1 MNTLSLFRRTSCYTL
16 VAALLLAGVER
27 LPAPISEVESPTPT
41 PAQSAKP
48 KLKSSPRPK
57 PQTKAATE
65 GTTAFDGTWAVTVDF
80 HAYKNPDGTVAKA
93 TVRNFVATVKNGVL
107 HGQTGTKGQPNFYEL
122 NGTIAAD
129 GSANLLANGLTKY
142 SEYTPMNVGPGQP
155 FEYQVTARFKGT
167 TGTGESVGDPK
178 PPHAP
183 RTRIFTFVKE

>member
-1 MNTLSLFRRTSCYTL
+1 MLMRSAYRLAIGLAASALFF
-16 VAALLLAGVER
+16 VQ
-27 LPAPISEVESPTPT
+27 PHI
-41 PAQSAKP
+41 
-48 KLKSSPRPK
+48 
-57 PQTKAATE
+57 KAATE

-80 HAYKNPDGTVAKA
+80 HAYKNPDGTVAKP
-93 TVRNFVATVKNGVL
+93 TVRRFVATVKNGVL

-129 GSANLLANGLTKY
+129 GSANLLASGLTKY
-142 SEYTPMNVGPGQP
+142 SEYTPMNEGPGKP
-155 FEYQVTARFKGT
+155 FEYQVTARFKGR